1 MDTMKQTIKQY
12 IAEKIVG
19 EEIEITDDA
28 LLSDIIDSIGLV
40 KLLAF
45 LAEKYNVSI
54 DPGDITTENFDT
66 INQIAE
72 FVRKKTAL

>member
-1 MDTMKQTIKQY
+1 MKQTIKQY
-12 IAEKIVG
+12 IADKIVG
-19 EEIEITDDA
+19 EEIEITDDT

-45 LAEKYNVSI
+45 LAEKYNLSI
-54 DPGDITTENFDT
+54 DSGDITTENFDT

-72 FVRKKTAL
+72 FVRKKTTI